1 MLTEWVRRTP
11 VRKLIIITLTDSNV
25 FGIVNMSV
33 KIITMTN
40 NGKNSQNARKTA
52 DSKEKMEQY
61 FTSPIQ
67 RYFEI

>member
-1 MLTEWVRRTP
+1 MATGL
-11 VRKLIIITLTDSNV
+11 
-25 FGIVNMSV
+25 
-33 KIITMTN
+33 
-40 NGKNSQNARKTA
+40 KNSQNARKTA